1 MRQLQ
6 NDETKYSEV

>member
-6 NDETKYSEV
+6 ALQN

>member
-6 NDETKYSEV
+6 N

>member
-6 NDETKYSEV
+6 AEHTCS

>member
-6 NDETKYSEV
+6 PKPSHH